1 MKRDKCRLWHRW
13 LLSMA
18 LLTTVL
24 AVHADESERLFKV
37 FDSADG
43 LADNGAQVILCTKTG
58 RMVINSIGHINFYNG
73 SSFEHIDPLQQDIY
87 ELPNYTGYYH
97 LYFDKKHHLWV
108 KDKKQVTCVDLMTEQ
123 FVHDVRGELQ
133 AMGFTG
139 KADDLFV
146 DDDGCVLVMS
156 GNKLHNLKN
165 QQTYPVRNGKRLQDI
180 GSVEDQMVILF
191 YDDSSIEAFNH
202 ETGAVIYI
210 KTALSPEMAEKYK
223 KTSVLC
229 NQPMGFYQSGG
240 LMW

>member
-1 MKRDKCRLWHRW
+1 
-13 LLSMA
+13 MA

-87 ELPNYTGYYH
+87 ELPNYTGYNH

-108 KDKKQVTCVDLMTEQ
+108 KDKKQVTCVNLMTEQ

-139 KADDLFV
+139 KADDLSAAV
-146 DDDGCVLVMS
+146 KKAS
-156 GNKLHNLKN
+156 GASS
-165 QQTYPVRNGKRLQDI
+165 TFWAAAAS
-180 GSVEDQMVILF
+180 GSTASLWTTTGVCWSCRVI
-191 YDDSSIEAFNH
+191 SCTI
-202 ETGAVIYI
+202 
-210 KTALSPEMAEKYK
+210 
-223 KTSVLC
+223 
-229 NQPMGFYQSGG
+229 
-240 LMW
+240 